1 MIFFSFGT
9 LSKTMGHAYK
19 LFKTQTT
26 NTVRKN
32 FFAES
37 YVWNSLPSVVNFFVV
52 SIFLTLIKVDFTE
65 FLKCKLSW
73 TIPESEIENLDFF
86 LEI

>member
-1 MIFFSFGT
+1 
-9 LSKTMGHAYK
+9 
-19 LFKTQTT
+19 
-26 NTVRKN
+26 
-32 FFAES
+32 
-37 YVWNSLPSVVNFFVV
+37 VWNSLPSVVNFFVV